1 MELKHLTPEL
11 IKNGPIP
18 MDNLLKDSV
27 YYPASRLDGRPI
39 EFCNTIWRQ
48 LGVNSFVYADFD
60 VSERE
65 LMDDVLG
72 PRSLCGYRVLGHR
85 RLRPEEY
92 IPAGWKLEMV
102 GGKYWDTFL
111 GSKDAPQHYAHWVV
125 FERKETKNIT
135 HGPDR
140 LSLLFVCG
148 EGLATFQQLYCS
160 RGIAP
165 KMACAIQCWGFAG
178 NWTDFTAP
186 GAPFYKT
193 LMKYRHCI
201 PEWLCIGDSYE
212 IHGVL
217 RLRGL
222 DYAGVRLV
230 GYRSRKLLAERFGE
244 DGIIH
249 VSAELYK
256 DVAVVARG
264 GRRYAAVSVSYH
276 SALAIYDITR
286 CRFDVNTL
294 VDWLTLTEKD
304 RYAGP
309 VCQLNNWVGIVGEVK
324 VPREC
329 TYPVRVARMGEPI
342 LDEKLN
348 WRGSYPVEWKSKAL
362 AVVRS
367 ISHLFREEGVTM
379 YTQAMQR
386 SLFWAEDTLMNC
398 EGSTFAADLQECRW
412 CISRLEKY
420 KLVGGAFPRF

>member
-11 IKNGPIP
+11 IENGPIP
-18 MDNLLKDSV
+18 MDDLLKDSV
-27 YYPASRLDGRPI
+27 YYPASRLDGRPV
-39 EFCNTIWRQ
+39 EFCNTIWRS
-48 LGVNSFVYADFD
+48 LGINSFVYADFD
-60 VSERE
+60 VSEKE
-65 LMDDVLG
+65 LMGDVLG
-72 PRSLCGYRVLGHR
+72 PRSLCGYRVLAHR

-92 IPAGWKLEMV
+92 IPEGWKLEMV
-102 GGKYWDTFL
+102 DGKYWDTFL
-111 GSKDAPQHYAHWVV
+111 GRKDGPQHYAHWVV
-125 FERKETKNIT
+125 FERKETKNVT

-160 RGIAP
+160 HGIAP

-186 GAPFYKT
+186 GAPFHKT

-201 PEWLCIGDSYE
+201 PEWLCIGDSRE

-217 RLRGL
+217 RLCGL

-230 GYRSRKLLAERFGE
+230 GYRSRKTLAELFGE
-244 DGIIH
+244 ENLIR
-249 VSAELYK
+249 VNSEVYK
-256 DVAVVARG
+256 TVYVASRG
-264 GRRYAAVSVSYH
+264 DRRFAAVSVSCH
-276 SALAIYDITR
+276 TAFAIFDITR
-286 CRFDVNTL
+286 SRFDVNTL

-309 VCQLNNWVGIVGEVK
+309 VGRLNNWAGIVGEVHG
-324 VPREC
+324 PRRAAAIAA
-329 TYPVRVARMGEPI
+329 VMGEPI

-379 YTQAMQR
+379 YTQAMRR
-386 SLFWAEDTLMNC
+386 SLFWAEDTLMC
-398 EGSTFAADLQECRW
+398 REDPDLAADLQECRW
-412 CISRLEKY
+412 CISMLEKF
-420 KLVGGAFPRF
+420 KLVGVAFPWF